1 MRVLVFDTETS
12 GLPKSKIINQST
24 QHLWPFIVQFSY
36 VIFDDTS
43 KNIIKIQDKIIK
55 VKTYNVI
62 SEESIKFHGITNE
75 ISDTKGVNLI
85 DVLTEFLSDLNKI
98 DLIVGHNIEF
108 DISMIKVELLR
119 IVNEYEKDETVK
131 ENLKSQLELIINS
144 DKVYCTMQKSIDMCK
159 IERENSRGK
168 YFKFP
173 SLTELHE
180 KMFNVK
186 PQSLHNS
193 LNDVLITL
201 RCFIKMYDDND
212 ILEYNSEIRDL
223 FKGLV
228 F

>member
-1 MRVLVFDTETS
+1 MKVLVFDTETS
-12 GLPKSKIINQST
+12 GLPKSKIINHST

-75 ISDTKGVNLI
+75 ISETKGVNLI

-131 ENLKSQLELIINS
+131 EKLKSELESIINS
-144 DKVYCTMQKSIDMCK
+144 DKVYCTMQKSIDICK

-173 SLTELHE
+173 SLSELHE
-180 KMFNVK
+180 KLFNVK

-201 RCFIKMYDDND
+201 RCFIRMYDDND
-212 ILEYNSEIRDL
+212 ILEYNSSVRDL

>member
-1 MRVLVFDTETS
+1 MKVLVFDTETS
-12 GLPKSKIINQST
+12 GLPKSKIINHST

-131 ENLKSQLELIINS
+131 EKLKSQLELIINS

-180 KMFNVK
+180 KLFNVK

>member
-75 ISDTKGVNLI
+75 ISETKGVNLI

-131 ENLKSQLELIINS
+131 EKLKSQLELIINS

-180 KMFNVK
+180 KLFNVK